1 MFTVIIMNALNQKAT
16 NGLIKVGKFHDTFFM
31 GVDEQGNKQVSVVKV
46 IGWVVLLEILV
57 HTMPLLFALVLIG
70 LVAVGIGGGPKLWQ
84 NDSKVIDG
92 TATAVPEAAT

>member
-1 MFTVIIMNALNQKAT
+1 MTMLNNKAS

-31 GVDEQGNKQVSVVKV
+31 GVDENGNKQVSVIKV

-57 HTMPLLFALVLIG
+57 HTIPLLFVLVLIG

-84 NDSKVIDG
+84 NKEEQDNVVEGS
-92 TATAVPEAAT
+92 AVRVS

>member
-1 MFTVIIMNALNQKAT
+1 MITVTIMTMLNNKAS

-31 GVDEQGNKQVSVVKV
+31 GVDENGNKQVSVVKV

-57 HTMPLLFALVLIG
+57 HTIPLLFVLVLIG

-84 NDSKVIDG
+84 NKEGQDNVVEGSADRVS
-92 TATAVPEAAT
+92 